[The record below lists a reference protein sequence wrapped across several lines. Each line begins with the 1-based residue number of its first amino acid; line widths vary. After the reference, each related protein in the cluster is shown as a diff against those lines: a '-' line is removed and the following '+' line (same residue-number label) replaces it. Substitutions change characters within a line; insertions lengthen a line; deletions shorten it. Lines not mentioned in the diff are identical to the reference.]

1 MHLLISKKIVIY
13 LLTFC
18 FLVSIN
24 NISFMNVSFPKIS
37 KIEINGLNLDERKK
51 IESIIYDSN
60 FKSIFHLDKQYL
72 KKKIS
77 SIDIIEQFEIYKN
90 YPSTLK
96 IFIEKTKILAQTKR
110 NGFDYLIGSNGKLIE
125 NRNSILDLPFI
136 FGDLNISEFLKLKKD
151 IDNSLFD
158 FSEISNLYIFKSSR
172 WDIETR
178 NGNLIKLPKNNIEE
192 ILNLYV
198 RWSNE
203 KKINEKTIIDF
214 RQKNQII
221 LNEK

>member
-1 MHLLISKKIVIY
+1 M
-13 LLTFC
+13 
-18 FLVSIN
+18 
-24 NISFMNVSFPKIS
+24 NISFPKINQ
-37 KIEINGLNLDERKK
+37 IEISGLNLDERKK
-51 IESIIYDSN
+51 IESIIYNSN
-60 FKSIFHLDKQYL
+60 FKSIFHLDNQYL

-77 SIDIIEQFEIYKN
+77 SINIIEQFEIYKN

-125 NRNSILDLPFI
+125 NKDFVLELPFI
-136 FGDLNISEFLKLKKD
+136 FGDLDISEFLKLKRK
-151 IDNSLFD
+151 IDSSLFE
-158 FSEISNLYIFKSSR
+158 FSEISNLYLYKSNR

-178 NGNLIKLPKNNIEE
+178 NGNLIKLPKKNIEE

-198 RWSNE
+198 RMSNE
-203 KKINEKTIIDF
+203 KKINKKTIVDF

>member
-1 MHLLISKKIVIY
+1 MHLLISKKIIIY
-13 LLTFC
+13 LLLFC

-24 NISFMNVSFPKIS
+24 NTSLMNISFPKINQ
-37 KIEINGLNLDERKK
+37 IEISGLNLDERKK

-77 SIDIIEQFEIYKN
+77 SINIIEQFEIFKN

-96 IFIEKTKILAQTKR
+96 IFIEKTKILAQTKK

-125 NRNSILDLPFI
+125 NKNLKLELPFI
-136 FGDLNISEFLKLKKD
+136 FGDLDISEFLKLKKK
-151 IDNSLFD
+151 IDSSLFK
-158 FSEISNLYIFKSSR
+158 FSEISNLYLYKSNR

-178 NGNLIKLPKNNIEE
+178 KGNLIKLPKNDIKE

-198 RWSNE
+198 RMSNE
-203 KKINEKTIIDF
+203 KKINEKTIVDF

>member
-13 LLTFC
+13 LLMLC

-51 IESIIYDSN
+51 IENIIYESN
-60 FKSIFHLDKQYL
+60 FKNIFHLDKEYL
-72 KKKIS
+72 KKKIN
-77 SIDIIEQFEIYKN
+77 SINIIEKFEIFKN

-110 NGFDYLIGSNGKLIE
+110 NGFGYLIGSNGKLIE
-125 NRNSILDLPFI
+125 NKDLILELPFI
-136 FGDLNISEFLKLKKD
+136 FGDLDTSQFLELKRK
-151 IDNSLFD
+151 IDSSLFE
-158 FSEISNLYIFKSSR
+158 FSEISNLYLYKSNR
-172 WDIETR
+172 WDIETH
-178 NGNLIKLPKNNIEE
+178 NGNLIKLPKNNIKE

-198 RWSNE
+198 RMSNE
-203 KKINEKTIIDF
+203 KKINKETIIDF